1 MKTYFTEMVCKLYK
15 ETYPNSA
22 PNTKFFV
29 SKSGS
34 EMMMMME
41 KPNFP
46 EILLIVM
53 NVGGSDNP
61 ITKEFWIGEF
71 FIEEDKIE
79 ISKETMEDRLMDFY
93 NKFYK

>member
-1 MKTYFTEMVCKLYK
+1 MKNYFTEMVCKLYK
-15 ETYPNSA
+15 ETYPNAA
-22 PNTKFFV
+22 PNVKFFV
-29 SKSGS
+29 SKTGY

-41 KPNFP
+41 KPEFP
-46 EILLIVM
+46 NVLLITM

-61 ITKEFWIGEF
+61 ITKEFWIGD
-71 FIEEDKIE
+71 FILKEDDTE